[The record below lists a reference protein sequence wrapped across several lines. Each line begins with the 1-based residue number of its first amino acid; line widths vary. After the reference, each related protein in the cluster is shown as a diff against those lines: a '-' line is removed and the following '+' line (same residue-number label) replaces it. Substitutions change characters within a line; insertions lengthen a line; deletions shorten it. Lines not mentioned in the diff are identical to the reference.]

1 MTKDPNKSEYSLLK
15 EKIVGMDSKKIKKTE
30 PTQTKEKDIKIP
42 DINSFKTNSFAQ
54 TTNKLLSKHIS
65 SEAGDCYFGEN
76 LARTTEY
83 YGLKSRPWVALIV
96 SGIIVLFEI
105 LKKLVRRKKNEIPD

>member
-1 MTKDPNKSEYSLLK
+1 MKKASDGSDYKIIK
-15 EKIVGMDSKKIKKTE
+15 EKILSMDSNKIKKTE
-30 PTQTKEKDIKIP
+30 SKTKGKEVKIP
-42 DINSFKTNSFAQ
+42 DINSFKSNSFSQ

-83 YGLKSRPWVALIV
+83 YGLKQKPWVALLV
-96 SGIIVLFEI
+96 SGFIVLFEI
-105 LKKLVRRKKNEIPD
+105 AKKLLRRKKNEMPD